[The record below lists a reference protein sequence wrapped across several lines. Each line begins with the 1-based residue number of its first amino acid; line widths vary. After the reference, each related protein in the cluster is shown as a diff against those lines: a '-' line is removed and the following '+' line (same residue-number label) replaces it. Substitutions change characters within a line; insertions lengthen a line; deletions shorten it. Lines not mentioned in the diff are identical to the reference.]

1 MMKETYAKARRRL
14 PAQQLFSALWDKHV
28 GDEFVAKDT
37 TATLETIVPNAYVVA
52 GSKYLTGDF

>member
-1 MMKETYAKARRRL
+1 MPKRGGSSFFAERSRL

-37 TATLETIVPNAYVVA
+37 TATLERWCPMPT
-52 GSKYLTGDF
+52 